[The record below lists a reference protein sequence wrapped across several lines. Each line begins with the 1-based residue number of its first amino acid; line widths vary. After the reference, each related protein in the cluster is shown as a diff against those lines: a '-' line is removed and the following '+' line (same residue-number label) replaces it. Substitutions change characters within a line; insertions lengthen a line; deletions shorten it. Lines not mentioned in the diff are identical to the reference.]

1 MRQLKIANQI
11 TKRESKSIDKYFLE
25 LSKEKLLTPEEEF
38 ELTKIIY
45 ETGDPVAKERLTR
58 ANLRFVVSVAKQ
70 YQVSGMKLEDL
81 ISEGNIGLI
90 KAVDRFDPT
99 RGFKFISFAVWW
111 IRQSILH
118 SIDTKS
124 KQIYTPGN
132 RNANMNRI
140 RKASSELEQKLFREP
155 EPFEIAEHLGVEESF
170 VLDMFNHTAEMT
182 SSDATLS
189 GDESSTTISDVLPNT
204 TYAQPDEDITQEST
218 VNLFWKTAEKVLNP
232 MHFKVVSMYLGA
244 FEPAKTIKQIA
255 MELDIP
261 DEKARQLKD
270 SGLNRLKRNKKCS
283 SILLS

>member
-45 ETGDPVAKERLTR
+45 ETGDPVAKEKLTR

-244 FEPAKTIKQIA
+244 FEHAKTIKQIA

-283 SILLS
+283 SILL